1 MRATSLRAV
10 MGVSGLLVSFGLLA
24 GCATTSSRV
33 VFHKPGVSAA
43 ERERDEN
50 TCLRSSVGLDDQQ
63 RILTPFEIDRAA
75 FRSCMEARGYV
86 ATPK

>member
-10 MGVSGLLVSFGLLA
+10 MGVSSLLVSFGLLA
-24 GCATTSSRV
+24 GCATSSRV
-33 VFHKPGVSAA
+33 VFHKPGVSGA

-50 TCLRSSVGLDDQQ
+50 TCLRSSIGLDDQQ
-63 RILTPFEIDRAA
+63 RILTPFEIDRVA

>member
-24 GCATTSSRV
+24 GCATSSRV
-33 VFHKPGVSAA
+33 VYTKPGVSAA
-43 ERERDEN
+43 EREQAEN
-50 TCLRSSVGLDDQQ
+50 ACLRTSIGLDDQS
-63 RILTPFEIDRAA
+63 RILLPFEIDRTA

-86 ATPK
+86 TTPK